1 MTTYINNKKPKEIC
15 YHERTFKW
23 CGWKTCVDCGLC
35 LRRIFSQD
43 LYSHLRGYAI
53 SRPKDRLPKIR
64 EIMDDMTYLIVRK
77 GSTLNGVLYYHEP
90 PEAGLPRELFDH
102 TKELYRKCLDL
113 EKNLKCHTR
122 SLCAALLWNKVK
134 SLYPSSMK
142 LTEFSKR
149 VGVSIPTIKKLMIDS
164 KYIIKKPAGLQS

>member
-1 MTTYINNKKPKEIC
+1 MEDFYKAMTTYINSKKPKEIC
-15 YHERTFKW
+15 YHTRTAERHGYKI
-23 CGWKTCVDCGLC
+23 CLDCGLH
-35 LRRIFSQD
+35 LRRISFDD
-43 LYSHLRGYAI
+43 LYSEHHVAN
-53 SRPKDRLPKIR
+53 PKENRLSKII

-113 EKNLKCHTR
+113 EKNLKCHRR
-122 SLCAALLWNKVK
+122 SLCTALLWEKVK
-134 SLYPSSMK
+134 SLYPLLMK

-149 VGVSIPTIKKLMIDS
+149 VGVSIPTIKKLTKLI
-164 KYIIKKPAGLQS
+164 